1 MQLAALRLWASGPL
15 LASKSGFL
23 KALLVLTFHDTDISR
38 KEWSEASVP
47 FMFGFLGVC
56 RCESSGRVVT
66 LASRAVGHDC
76 SQRRAGWRS

>member
-23 KALLVLTFHDTDISR
+23 KALLVLTFHDTDISL

-47 FMFGFLGVC
+47 FMFGFIDYNRLQAKSLWC
-56 RCESSGRVVT
+56 
-66 LASRAVGHDC
+66 
-76 SQRRAGWRS
+76 